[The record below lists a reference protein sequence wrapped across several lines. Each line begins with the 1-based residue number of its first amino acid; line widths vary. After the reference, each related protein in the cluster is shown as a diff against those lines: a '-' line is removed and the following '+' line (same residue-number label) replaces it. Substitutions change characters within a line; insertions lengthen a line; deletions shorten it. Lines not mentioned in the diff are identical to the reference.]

1 MKIKTKAAAVIV
13 AGAFAMAAGLAQAAL
28 IDILGGY
35 VGPIKIKYSNYEQLS
50 IPEGCLPNGC
60 VVANPNTTNGG
71 DNYGIVDITS
81 ILTPTNTVIWSKG
94 QLGVELTGIF
104 GDIGIASITPNGTG
118 FVINSVG
125 GYIDLYEN
133 PLGTFDPT
141 LGTAGFNATNSTYTT
156 VTGGDLF
163 LQMLFANG
171 AVPTN
176 PLITVSGTTTTTTY
190 PFTGNSN
197 SFLDV
202 TGGPFASRFDSN
214 SVNTPFGPHDFSIT
228 NDFCPNG
235 QAGCQ
240 GQNGPGD
247 AIGNWQFLSEDPV
260 VGRTVAVP
268 EPASLALLGLGALGL
283 AVVRRRRS

>member
-1 MKIKTKAAAVIV
+1 MKIRIQAATVIV
-13 AGAFAMAAGLAQAAL
+13 AGVFALAAGMAQAAP
-28 IDILGGY
+28 IDILAGY

-60 VVANPNTTNGG
+60 TIANPNTANGG
-71 DNYGIVDITS
+71 DNYGIVDITQ
-81 ILTPTNTVIWSKG
+81 ILTPSNTVLWSKG
-94 QLGVELTGIF
+94 NLGVELTGIF
-104 GDIGIASITPNGTG
+104 GDIGIASVTPNGTG
-118 FVINSVG
+118 FVINSIG

-133 PLGTFDPT
+133 TLGTFNPT
-141 LGTAGFNATNSTYTT
+141 LGTAGFDPTHSTYTT
-156 VTGGDLF
+156 VTIPGDLF
-163 LQMLFANG
+163 LAMDFANG

-260 VGRTVAVP
+260 VGRTVP
-268 EPASLALLGLGALGL
+268 EPGSLALLGLGALGL
-283 AVVRRRRS
+283 AAVRRRRS